1 MTKQINILPILRNS
15 YHQYQN
21 NLMAQINTA
30 HQTLL
35 KSCEKPKRGQPS
47 KQDMTDQF
55 IESLVDAKNSFSLDD
70 IENEII
76 ETHYQG
82 VFADDQY
89 YNEAIEVKQSYT
101 DSIKQKL
108 SDKINEIKSFE

>member
-47 KQDMTDQF
+47 KQDMIDQF
-55 IESLVDAKNSFSLDD
+55 IESLVDAKNSFNLDD
-70 IENEII
+70 IENEIV
-76 ETHYQG
+76 EAHYQG

-108 SDKINEIKSFE
+108 SDKIDEIKSFE

>member
-1 MTKQINILPILRNS
+1 MSKVINILPVLKNTYS
-15 YHQYQN
+15 QYQN

-47 KQDMTDQF
+47 KQDMMDQF
-55 IESLVDAKNSFSLDD
+55 IESLVDVKSAFNLDD

-82 VFADDQY
+82 VFADYEY
-89 YNEAIEVKQSYT
+89 YNEAIEAKRAYT
-101 DSIKQKL
+101 DSIKQKI
-108 SDKINEIKSFE
+108 SDKIDEIKGFD